1 MKLRIKKSTT
11 LFSLCLSVLVVFAV
25 STFLIFSNHPV
36 EAQVSGGRLIT
47 VHDRGTENA
56 FITTKDTLKE
66 ALSEHGIVLDQKDA
80 VEPSL
85 DEKLV
90 APDYQVNIY
99 RARPVTIIDGA
110 TRQKVVTP
118 YQSAERIVKD
128 AGITLYAEDKTTLT
142 RSTDYVSDGAG
153 LQLTITRATL
163 ITLDLYG
170 KTTPVRTQEK
180 TVAAMLKEKNINLGQ
195 DGRVSVAIDAPV
207 TEGMQ
212 LRIWREGKQTVTVDE
227 AVAFETEQIKDAD
240 RALGYKEVQT
250 AGVEGKRTVTY
261 EVTIQNGIEV
271 ARTEIASITVEPS
284 VKQVVVI
291 GAKLPTPTNPTE
303 NQEVGRQM
311 MLAAGYGEEQWS
323 CLYNLWMRESGWNV
337 TAGNPSSGAYGI
349 PQSLPASKM
358 APYGADYMTSARTQI
373 AWGLDYIKGRY
384 GTPCGAW
391 NAFSNRSPHWY

>member
-56 FITTKDTLKE
+56 FITTKDTLKD

-195 DGRVSVAIDAPV
+195 DGRVSVAIDAPI

-261 EVTIQNGIEV
+261 EVTIQNGVEV
-271 ARTEIASITVEPS
+271 ARTEIASLVLVQAS
-284 VKQVVVI
+284 KQVEII
-291 GAKLPTPTNPTE
+291 GSKQPTLPYTGGGSKTE
-303 NQEVGRQM
+303 W
-311 MLAAGYGEEQWS
+311 LAASNISQADWGYADYIVG
-323 CLYNLWMRESGWNV
+323 RESGWNPNSV
-337 TAGNPSSGAYGI
+337 NKSSGACGLAQALPCSKVPGNPYNPI
-349 PQSLPASKM
+349 DSLNWM
-358 APYGADYMTSARTQI
+358 NTYV
-373 AWGLDYIKGRY
+373 GRY
-384 GTPCGAW
+384 GGWQGAYNFW
-391 NAFSNRSPHWY
+391 LANNWY